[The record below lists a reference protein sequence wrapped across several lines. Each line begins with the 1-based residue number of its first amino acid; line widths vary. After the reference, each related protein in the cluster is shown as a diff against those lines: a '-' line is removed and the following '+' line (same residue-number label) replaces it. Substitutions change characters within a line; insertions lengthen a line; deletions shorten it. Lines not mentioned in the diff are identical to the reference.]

1 MLLTVAVAFPGANSL
16 LGIYMRRSGAMTL
29 SSRYQ
34 NPATLPGLWVELMFP
49 PSLNGPHEGY
59 SPRYAED
66 YQKVSPSKSF
76 AIRRKQAIAVT
87 TSAARSGPDSGR
99 MTPNPVMEEL
109 PTSQNRCILCNA
121 LRSGQRNG
129 HHREGGQFESS
140 VVRCYIFIGDT

>member
-1 MLLTVAVAFPGANSL
+1 MRKIVARLFISDLLKFMDGDTPKA
-16 LGIYMRRSGAMTL
+16 IK
-29 SSRYQ
+29 SS
-34 NPATLPGLWVELMFP
+34 
-49 PSLNGPHEGY
+49 
-59 SPRYAED
+59 
-66 YQKVSPSKSF
+66 